1 MRLNQASNEQKASK
15 LSEGTMS
22 SIYNKCYIKLS
33 KNYIYHLSNYKYR
46 LSHKYFIMLHYT
58 LYTIYHCTL
67 FPSLYQQERKLT
79 WYHAIKHAHVD
90 SIALQVR

>member
-33 KNYIYHLSNYKYR
+33 KNYIPKNI
-46 LSHKYFIMLHYT
+46 LSHTYFIMLHYT